1 MYKEKKSILSL
12 LSFFA
17 IILLLLV
24 FEAPDFFS
32 LKNFSDIMLGSA
44 TTIIG
49 ALGMMMVI
57 LMGQIDVSV
66 GSIFAICCAVT
77 GALAKSGMPVP
88 LVVLTAVCVG
98 AMLGTVNGTLF
109 AVVGIDAIVVTLGT
123 NSIYR
128 GLLILCTQ
136 GAWITGLP
144 PQILQIGQGKLLGAP
159 VPVWISLL
167 IFVLL
172 MLVQRYTS
180 WGRNLYAI
188 GSNMRAAHLS
198 GIKVKLTQVSAFAAN
213 GALVAVSAII
223 YTTRFGG
230 VASNTGQGFEMVFIS
245 AAVVGGVSILGGSGS
260 TFGTLLG
267 AILIGTIS
275 TVLIFFKINS
285 YWEQAVEGIIILSA
299 VSLYQLRGDRLKA
312 LFARKGVNA
321 VEKLHTKV

>member
-1 MYKEKKSILSL
+1 MYKERKSILSL
-12 LSFFA
+12 LSFFG

-24 FEAPDFFS
+24 FESPDFFT

-49 ALGMMMVI
+49 AMGMMLVI

-77 GALAKSGMPVP
+77 GVLAKSGMPIP
-88 LVVLTAVCVG
+88 LAVLTAVCAG
-98 AMLGTVNGTLF
+98 AALGAVNGLLF
-109 AVVGIDAIVVTLGT
+109 AVVGIDAIVVTLGM

-128 GLLILCTQ
+128 GGLILCTQ

-144 PQILQIGQGKLLGAP
+144 PAILQIGQGKLLGVP
-159 VPVWISLL
+159 VPVWISLCV
-167 IFVLL
+167 FALL
-172 MLVQRYTS
+172 ALLLRYTS

-188 GSNMRAAHLS
+188 GSNTRAAHLS
-198 GIKVKLTQVSAFAAN
+198 GIKVKLTQVSAFAVN
-213 GALVAVSAII
+213 GALVAVSAVI
-223 YTTRFGG
+223 YATRFGG
-230 VASNTGQGFEMVFIS
+230 VESNTGQGFEMVFIS

-267 AILIGTIS
+267 AILIGTVS

-285 YWEQAVEGIIILSA
+285 YWEQAVEGIIILAA
-299 VSLYQLRGDRLKA
+299 VSLYQIHGDRIKA
-312 LFARKGVNA
+312 FFKREGGNG
-321 VEKLHTKV
+321 VEKLGTKG